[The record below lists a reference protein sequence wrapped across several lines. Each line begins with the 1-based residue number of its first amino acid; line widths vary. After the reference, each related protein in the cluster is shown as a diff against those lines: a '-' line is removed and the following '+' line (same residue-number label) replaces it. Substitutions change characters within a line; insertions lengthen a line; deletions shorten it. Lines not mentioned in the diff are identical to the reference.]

1 MSLYKY
7 LTIDTLKKV
16 ISGSIRFT
24 QPGAFNDPFELLPE
38 LYIPKSFDQQNLN
51 IRFDVMSQR
60 RSPAVG
66 ELNSNFISDECN
78 DFASRKILASLN
90 ESIGILC
97 LSKNQDSLL
106 MWSHYADEYS
116 GAVIEFDDNHEF
128 FQGKI
133 EVDYRV
139 HRPIKDI
146 SSYISDNETI
156 PIAELCV
163 KSNQWEYETEVRIAR
178 SLSDC
183 QKVADTDNFPIYVMN
198 IPQDCIKSIIL
209 GERTSIDHQKEIWE
223 LIKETDISLALSA
236 IANWG
241 YEFRPELIKFNE
253 PYPKAN
259 PMMSPRTAH
268 IFKDYNNDLGEMA
281 RWMINKH
288 ELSDAFN
295 QTL

>member
-38 LYIPKSFDQQNLN
+38 LHVPKNFAQQELN
-51 IRFDVMSQR
+51 IRFDVTGQR
-60 RSPAVG
+60 RYPPVG
-66 ELNSNFISDECN
+66 ELNSDFESDECN
-78 DFASRKILASLN
+78 DVTSRNIVASLN
-90 ESIGILC
+90 EAIGILC
-97 LSKNQDSLL
+97 LSRNQDSLL

-116 GAVIEFDDNHEF
+116 GAVIEFDDGHEF

-133 EVDYRV
+133 DVDYRSR
-139 HRPIKDI
+139 RPIKDI
-146 SSYISDNETI
+146 SSYISADEAV

-163 KSNQWEYETEVRIAR
+163 KSDQWEYESEVRIVR

-183 QKVADTDNFPIYVMN
+183 KKAADTNRFPIYVMDV
-198 IPQDCIKSIIL
+198 PQDCIKSIIL
-209 GERTSIDHQKEIWE
+209 GERTSIAHQKEIWD
-223 LIKETDISLALSA
+223 LIKETDISLSLSA

-253 PYPKAN
+253 PYPKTN
-259 PMMSPRTAH
+259 PIMSPRTAH
-268 IFKDYNNDLGEMA
+268 IFKDCAGDLGVMA
-281 RWMINKH
+281 RWMIANHK
-288 ELSDAFN
+288 LSDVAN
-295 QTL
+295 QTV

>member
-38 LYIPKSFDQQNLN
+38 LHIPKSFIQQELK
-51 IRFDVMSQR
+51 ISFDVMSQR
-60 RSPAVG
+60 RSPPVG
-66 ELNSNFISDECN
+66 ELNSNFQSDECS
-78 DFASRKILASLN
+78 DITSRNIVTSLN
-90 ESIGILC
+90 ESVGILC
-97 LSKNQDSLL
+97 LSRNQDSLL

-116 GAVIEFDDNHEF
+116 GAVIEFDDEHEF

-133 EVDYRV
+133 NVDYRAR
-139 HRPIKDI
+139 RPIKDI
-146 SSYISDNETI
+146 SSYISADEAV

-163 KSNQWEYETEVRIAR
+163 KSDQWEYESEVRIAR

-183 QKVADTDNFPIYVMN
+183 KKVDDTNRFPIYVMD

-209 GERTSIDHQKEIWE
+209 GERTSIDHQKEIWNM
-223 LIKETDISLALSA
+223 IKETNISLSLSA

-241 YEFRPELIKFNE
+241 YEFQPELIKINV

-268 IFKDYNNDLGEMA
+268 IFKDYAGNLGEMA
-281 RWMINKH
+281 RWLIENHKI
-288 ELSDAFN
+288 SDITN
-295 QTL
+295 QSV

>member
-1 MSLYKY
+1 VSLYKY

-51 IRFDVMSQR
+51 IRFDIMSQR
-60 RSPAVG
+60 RSPPVG
-66 ELNSNFISDECN
+66 ELNSDFESDECN
-78 DFASRKILASLN
+78 DLASRNIVASLN
-90 ESIGILC
+90 EAVGILC
-97 LSKNQDSLL
+97 LSRNQDSLL

-116 GAVIEFDDNHEF
+116 GAVIEFDDEHEF

-133 EVDYRV
+133 NVDYRAR
-139 HRPIKDI
+139 RPIKDI
-146 SSYISDNETI
+146 SSYISADEAV

-163 KSNQWEYETEVRIAR
+163 KSDQWEYESEVRIAR

-183 QKVADTDNFPIYVMN
+183 KKVDDTHKFPIYVMDV
-198 IPQDCIKSIIL
+198 PQDCIKSIIL
-209 GERTSIDHQKEIWE
+209 GERTSIDHQKEIWNM
-223 LIKETDISLALSA
+223 IKETNISLSLSA

-241 YEFRPELIKFNE
+241 YEFQPELIKINV

-259 PMMSPRTAH
+259 PIMSPRTAH
-268 IFKDYNNDLGEMA
+268 IFKDYAGNLGEMA
-281 RWMINKH
+281 RYLIENHKM
-288 ELSDAFN
+288 SDITN
-295 QTL
+295 QRV

>member
-1 MSLYKY
+1 MELYKY

-38 LYIPKSFDQQNLN
+38 IYVPKSFSIEELK
-51 IRFDVMSQR
+51 ISFDVISQR
-60 RSPAVG
+60 RSPPVE
-66 ELNSNFISDECN
+66 ELHPDFKSDECN
-78 DFASRKILASLN
+78 DFTSRKILDSLN

-106 MWSHYADEYS
+106 MWAHYADDYS

-133 EVDYRV
+133 DVEYRAR
-139 HRPIKDI
+139 RPINDI
-146 SSYISDNETI
+146 SSYISADELV

-163 KSNQWEYETEVRIAR
+163 KSDQWKYESEVRIAR
-178 SLSDC
+178 RLSDC
-183 QKVADTDNFPIYVMN
+183 KKIDDTNRFPIYVMD

-209 GERTSIDHQKEIWE
+209 GERTSIDQQKEIWE
-223 LIKETDISLALSA
+223 LIKETNISLYLSA

-241 YEFRPELIKFNE
+241 YEFRRDRIKSNN
-253 PYPKAN
+253 PYPRCD
-259 PMMSPRTAH
+259 PEISPRTAH
-268 IFKDYNNDLGEMA
+268 IFKDSKDELGELA
-281 RWMINKH
+281 RRSIKTH
-288 ELSDAFN
+288 ELSDILN
-295 QTL
+295 QTV